1 MFPCLKREIWFFG
14 ENIITDKPCFAVA
27 GILLA
32 AGQSRRFGSPKQL
45 AEIGSD
51 VLLQR
56 TFAQFSAAQLDAV
69 YLVLG
74 AYAEQIQSHIALA
87 TNVIQVNNW
96 HEGIGSSIATAV
108 KYLNFNR
115 GDTAPSSFSHVMI
128 GLADHI
134 NLQTG
139 RFDQLLEKAKQAPNR
154 IIASQYNE
162 TFGAP
167 CIFPRCYFDDLMAL
181 RGEYGAK
188 KLIKRY
194 LDSVIFLSVPEAVLD
209 IDTQAQLACWKQA
222 K

>member
-1 MFPCLKREIWFFG
+1 M
-14 ENIITDKPCFAVA
+14 
-27 GILLA
+27 
-32 AGQSRRFGSPKQL
+32 

-56 TFAQFSAAQLDAV
+56 TFAQFRASQLDAV
-69 YLVLG
+69 HLVLG
-74 AYAEQIQSHIALA
+74 AYADQIQSRIALA
-87 TNVIQVNNW
+87 TNVIQVKNW

-108 KYLNFNR
+108 KYLNFNQ

-134 NLQTG
+134 NLQTHQ
-139 RFDQLLEKAKQAPNR
+139 FDQLLEQAKQAPNR
-154 IIASQYNE
+154 IIASRYNE

-167 CIFPRCYFDDLMAL
+167 CIFPRCYFADLMAL

-188 KLIKRY
+188 KLIKQH
-194 LDSVIFLSVPEAVLD
+194 LDSVIFLSTPEAALD
-209 IDTQAQLACWKQA
+209 IDTQAQLACWKQD